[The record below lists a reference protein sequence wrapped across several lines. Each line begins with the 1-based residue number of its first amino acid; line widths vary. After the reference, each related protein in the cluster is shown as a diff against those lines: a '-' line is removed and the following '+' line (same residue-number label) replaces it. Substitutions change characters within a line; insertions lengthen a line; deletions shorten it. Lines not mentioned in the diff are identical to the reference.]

1 MEINIPGRKSATKAL
16 IEVGTK
22 FLVKELKLENS
33 TYRLDILTEPGM
45 SKTDGIRGVVHKLGP
60 RYLVMIIDSKL
71 DYERLLVTLSHEM
84 VHVKQY
90 AKGQVTAS
98 RSCKTQYW
106 MGKKVRKDY
115 YDQPWEIEAYSKER
129 NLANKMFAIINKGK

>member
-1 MEINIPGRKSATKAL
+1 MEINISGRKSATKSLLAA
-16 IEVGTK
+16 GSK
-22 FLVKELKLENS
+22 FLAKELKLENS

-45 SKTDGIRGVVHKLGP
+45 SKNEGMRGVVHKVGP

-90 AKGQVTAS
+90 AKGQVKS
-98 RSCKTQYW
+98 SPSCKTRYW

-115 YDQPWEIEAYSKER
+115 YEQPWEIEAYSKER
-129 NLANKMFAIINKGK
+129 VLANKMFAIINKG

>member
-16 IEVGTK
+16 IEAGAK
-22 FLVKELKLENS
+22 FLAKELKLENS

-45 SKTDGIRGVVHKLGP
+45 SKNEGIRGVVHKLGP
-60 RYLVMIIDSKL
+60 RYLAMIIDSKL

-90 AKGQVTAS
+90 AKGQVKAS
-98 RSCKTQYW
+98 RSCKTHYW
-106 MGKKVRKDY
+106 MGKQVRKGY
-115 YDQPWEIEAYSKER
+115 YEQPWEIEAYSKER
-129 NLANKMFAIINKGK
+129 VLANKMFAVINRRK